1 MKKEN
6 NIIIIL
12 LLLIIAILAALC
24 VLFATNKLSFNTNNT
39 TTNDN
44 KTELNNNETN
54 NNKTEINKE
63 KTNND
68 TNNSKTE
75 DKSENT
81 KLTLTGTYTDE
92 KETKDYYH
100 KSEVTITNQTDNS
113 IDFKISAMH
122 GTDKERVNI
131 GNVNGTAKKTGEYT
145 YQFEETKDGKT
156 STITFIFT
164 FHRMFTYLEIKES
177 YPDNINPYGGNRV
190 YFSGN
195 YIQT

>member
-6 NIIIIL
+6 NILIIL
-12 LLLIIAILAALC
+12 LLIIIAILAALC

-54 NNKTEINKE
+54 NNKTE
-63 KTNND
+63 
-68 TNNSKTE
+68 
-75 DKSENT
+75 DKQENT

-122 GTDKERVNI
+122 GTDRERVNI
-131 GNVNGTAKKTGEYT
+131 GNVNGTAKKIDENT
-145 YQFEETKDGKT
+145 YQFQETNDGKI
-156 STITFIFT
+156 STITFIFNNNN
-164 FHRMFTYLEIKES
+164 LIVDEK
-177 YPDNINPYGGNRV
+177 YPDDINPYGGNRV
-190 YFSGN
+190 YFKGN